1 MIPPELPKSLPP
13 RCAVDHKIKLVLG
26 SKPPSKAPYRMS
38 SMELVEIES
47 NCLSCLMQVTFSPLK
62 LLMVLQFC
70 FKRSKMAH
78 CECV

>member
-1 MIPPELPKSLPP
+1 MIPPELPKSFS
-13 RCAVDHKIKLVLG
+13 RRRAVDHKIKLVPG

-38 SMELVEIES
+38 AIELVEIES